1 MLPDDI
7 LLEVFD
13 FYVNEDLEDESFKKD
28 IEKWQRLVHV
38 CRRWRSVVFRSPR
51 RLNLRLVWT
60 PGTPARGTLDV
71 WPSLPLVIP
80 DVESPTKDVDDIIAV
95 LERSDRVVEIDFF
108 TVDDRDL
115 EDGLAAMQV
124 PFPELTHLRLSSRDG
139 MVSVLPDSFLGGSS
153 PRLQVLS
160 LFRIPFP
167 GLPKLLL
174 SATHLVCLHLWNI
187 PHPGYISPE
196 AMVTSLSTLTSLK
209 NLTLGFESPRS
220 RPDWA
225 NRRLPPTTR
234 SVLPVLQTFSFEG
247 AYEYLEDLVTHI
259 DTPRLNNLYITFFN
273 QIVFD
278 TPRFIQF
285 ISRSPALE
293 TFEKAL
299 VVFEHGAASVDL
311 SSSQTTGY
319 GGDFNV
325 KIPCMEMDWQISSM
339 EQVCTSCLPPL
350 SMLEDLYIYERPYS
364 QPVWKD
370 DIENTLWLE
379 LLRPFPAVKNLYLS
393 VEFARH
399 IVPALQ
405 ELIGG
410 RATEVLSTLQNIF
423 LEELQPSGIVQEGI
437 RQFIATRQVTSHR
450 VAVPRWDNSK
460 QDIVGF
466 ERRLPPSFLL
476 MFRFSY
482 LPLPI
487 VLCARCFLA
496 SL

>member
-1 MLPDDI
+1 MLPDDV
-7 LLEVFD
+7 LLEIFD
-13 FYVNEDLEDESFKKD
+13 LYVDEDLDKYEYYKTE
-28 IEKWQRLVHV
+28 IEVWQTLVHV
-38 CRRWRSVVFRSPR
+38 CCRWRRVVFGSPR
-51 RLNLRLVWT
+51 RLNLRLVCT
-60 PGTPARGTLDV
+60 SKTPARDTLDV
-71 WPSLPLVIP
+71 WPSLPLLLRVQ
-80 DVESPTKDVDDIIAV
+80 DSNPTEDVDEILAV
-95 LERSDRVVEIDFF
+95 LERSDRIVKIKLSSVNGSNSEI
-108 TVDDRDL
+108 V
-115 EDGLAAMQV
+115 LAAMQV
-124 PFPELTHLRLSSRDG
+124 PFPELTVLLLHGDLG
-139 MVSVLPDSFLGGSS
+139 MVSVLPDSFLGGSA
-153 PRLQVLS
+153 PRLQVLWLS
-160 LFRIPFP
+160 RIPFP

-174 SATHLVCLHLWNI
+174 SATHLVDLRYLNI
-187 PHPGYISPE
+187 PHSGYISPE
-196 AMVTSLSTLTSLK
+196 AIVAVLSTLTSLK
-209 NLTLGFESPRS
+209 DLALGFESPQS

-225 NRRLPPTTR
+225 NRRLPPLTR
-234 SVLPVLQTFSFEG
+234 SVLPVLTFFWFKG
-247 AYEYLEDLVTHI
+247 ACEYLEDVVTRI
-259 DTPRLNNLYITFFN
+259 DAPRLNNLDITFFN

-325 KIPCMEMDWQISSM
+325 KIPCMELDWQISSM

-370 DIENTLWLE
+370 NIENTLWLE

-410 RATEVLSTLQNIF
+410 RATEVLPALQNIF
-423 LEELQPSGIVQEGI
+423 LEKLQPSGIVQEGI
-437 RQFIATRQVTSHR
+437 QQFIATRQVTSHR
-450 VAVPRWDNSK
+450 VAVSRWDNSE
-460 QDIVGF
+460 QDIRGF
-466 ERRLPPSFLL
+466 
-476 MFRFSY
+476 
-482 LPLPI
+482 
-487 VLCARCFLA
+487 
-496 SL
+496 